1 MQNYS
6 NTKNNDHVFQNST
19 KISKYVFD
27 NKIQPL
33 NVYFSIVN
41 VLSVLNVYSPL
52 QSTPSFPIG
61 LVKTESD
68 VIVGSVETGLVR

>member
-1 MQNYS
+1 MS
-6 NTKNNDHVFQNST
+6 FQS
-19 KISKYVFD
+19 Y
-27 NKIQPL
+27 
-33 NVYFSIVN
+33 
-41 VLSVLNVYSPL
+41 NVYSPL